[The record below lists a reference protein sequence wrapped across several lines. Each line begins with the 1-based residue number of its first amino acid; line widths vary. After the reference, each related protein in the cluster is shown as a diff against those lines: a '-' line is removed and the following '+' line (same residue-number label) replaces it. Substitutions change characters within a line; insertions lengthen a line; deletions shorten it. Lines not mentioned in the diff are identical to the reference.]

1 MVLPEPVSGGIF
13 LNLLRTL
20 PEPTLCQVEL
30 VRCFL
35 KWKLPETFPDTEMI
49 KKVPEP
55 VCAITIT
62 RFSCLNWLLKT
73 ESKILLPIL
82 LPEILK
88 LSLQS

>member
-49 KKVPEP
+49 KK
-55 VCAITIT
+55 
-62 RFSCLNWLLKT
+62 CLNLSVQLLSQDLVART
-73 ESKILLPIL
+73 GS
-82 LPEILK
+82 
-88 LSLQS
+88 